1 MKRHNGHPWP
11 KRTWRFEGCPLC
23 AHRRAKRA
31 ARERMREIQIAR
43 RRDVAES
50 YGYSLESARRDITR
64 ANYQSNQ

>member
-1 MKRHNGHPWP
+1 MKRHHWNRSGY
-11 KRTWRFEGCPLC
+11 CPLC

-43 RRDVAES
+43 RRAVAES

-64 ANYQSNQ
+64 LNYRSNQ